1 VGEPVV
7 LEAFELE
14 GGKQEK
20 VTGRIM
26 SNLALDGD
34 RLYFGVE
41 QPNSGRLLAM
51 NRHTGKVEWAC
62 DEPGMRPIY
71 CTPTVADGKVFCG
84 EGLHTDKGCRLYCV
98 NANDGNA
105 AWNAPFKTDSH
116 TEGAPAVAGGK
127 VYFPAGED
135 GLYCADANTGAK
147 LWQFAGGK
155 DKGIHIDA
163 APVVANGRVFVGSGL
178 YTYVAVALDANTGE
192 EKWRTDLKLRA
203 FGAPLASGGKVF
215 YGVGTGNMG
224 ADTFRYDEEGE
235 DRDKEPAGAVC
246 CLDAA
251 TGKEE
256 WRYPLPLS
264 VHTGLA
270 ADAFSVYAGC
280 RDGNIYALDRK
291 TGKLRWRVGIGSAV
305 MSSPAVATSGGF
317 PVAVY
322 AVSREGRVYCLNPQT
337 GDVVWWRGSL
347 PGFTWFP
354 PPQGSDVMC
363 APLVVT
369 TPTATG
375 STRTVYIGGLT
386 TDPNNP
392 FRKHVAVWKF
402 EDVIG
407 E

>member
-1 VGEPVV
+1 
-7 LEAFELE
+7 
-14 GGKQEK
+14 
-20 VTGRIM
+20 
-26 SNLALDGD
+26 
-34 RLYFGVE
+34 
-41 QPNSGRLLAM
+41 
-51 NRHTGKVEWAC
+51 
-62 DEPGMRPIY
+62 
-71 CTPTVADGKVFCG
+71 
-84 EGLHTDKGCRLYCV
+84 V
-98 NANDGNA
+98 NASDGGA
-105 AWNAPFKTDSH
+105 AWKEPFKTDSH

-147 LWQFAGGK
+147 VWQFPGGK

-178 YTYVAVALDANTGE
+178 YTYVAVALDASTGE
-192 EKWRTDLKLRA
+192 QKWRTDLKLRA
-203 FGAPLASGGKVF
+203 FGAPLASAGKVF

-224 ADTFRYDEEGE
+224 ADTFKYDEEGE

-280 RDGNIYALDRK
+280 RDGNVYALDRK

-305 MSSPAVATSGGF
+305 MSAPAVATSGGF

-337 GDVVWWRGSL
+337 GDAVWWRGSL

-363 APLVVT
+363 SPLVVT

-386 TDPNNP
+386 TDPSNP